1 MAIKDVVESLGVG
14 DGECIADDGDVGEV
28 VEFDNVDRGRYCH
41 VAPSQSLFGA
51 AVIQTDK
58 ALCAV
63 DGVERYDTFAGIQ
76 LADFV
81 RQSEIIE
88 CASPRYGIDS
98 AVE

>member
-14 DGECIADDGDVGEV
+14 DGECIADDGDVGEA
-28 VEFDNVDRGRYCH
+28 VEFDNIDRGRSCH
-41 VAPSQSLFGA
+41 VAPSQSL
-51 AVIQTDK
+51 
-58 ALCAV
+58 LCAVAMQADKPLCGV